1 MVAVSYLYPHTSYD
15 KCHMVFTIFPRAA
28 FFFYLLTVIQQ
39 RRKHVR
45 ILYLLNIYF
54 VHDRFRVRY
63 FYLILFNLPN
73 SFILSERKQVMQGS
87 DCPDLAC
94 RSLNSF
100 LMSLFLMSKQLL
112 YHTSFQ
118 NNIFS
123 SMDSTFQLHFT
134 L

>member
-1 MVAVSYLYPHTSYD
+1 MINATWFLQFSLELH
-15 KCHMVFTIFPRAA
+15 